1 MGRDFLIDISVLLK
15 GGYGVQSG
23 IDLYDVIENDRF
35 IFDGVVYT
43 PSKKVREIMAA
54 RIGAILNGL
63 PVADNKRAL

>member
-15 GGYGVQSG
+15 GGYGVQNG
-23 IDLYDVIENDRF
+23 IDLYDVIENERF
-35 IFDGVVYT
+35 IFEGVVYT